1 MDLYKLPAVPTFRLI
16 VSAMRHFF
24 AIGSGIALGLAVGHS
39 QSLNIATWMVELPET
54 NSTNRASEYEP
65 VLRRVAGVL
74 KPLNADILLLHGIPD
89 RATAK
94 QLSGILRPRVYHNA
108 SFSSFRKNAQSQELV
123 EPPVTILSRKQP
135 IAARSTEWRSTG
147 QIDVPGGFSVA
158 IFNFGGSN
166 SVFLY
171 TVQFPKPQ
179 PGMTPQQEA
188 TIPRKRELSARY
200 LVAHA
205 NWLTETSTNSGRFVY
220 MATDLELDAAT
231 ATNDPVLA
239 VLTSNGFKAS
249 GGSRTLVASTALSST
264 GWPPPGGLV
273 SAFIRGAEFP
283 GDPESISRR
292 TFFAP
297 VALVEMDLNPLAAQ
311 NAALASAALGPAST
325 SLPGDGLHL
334 VGNEWRSL
342 WLIVAGAALV
352 LGFLAV
358 LLRARR
364 RSRRESLALS
374 AGRPGLDHQLPSSG
388 RVALHEQTEGPIQL
402 VQRPVQSPLEGSR
415 AKGGRAERETDEGE
429 PAARSSSVPFLHLLR
444 ERLVRWLAAER
455 SQLLSSHHAGA
466 EQVLELE
473 ERLTRIQN
481 QFESRLRAREQ
492 RVSELEAEL
501 MTKERAIGELEQTL
515 ANRGQRPSRP

>member
-1 MDLYKLPAVPTFRLI
+1 MDLYKLSAVPTFRFI
-16 VSAMRHFF
+16 VSAMRHLF
-24 AIGSGIALGLAVGHS
+24 AIGSGILLGLAVGHS
-39 QSLNIATWMVELPET
+39 QSLNIASWTVELPET

-74 KPLNADILLLHGIPD
+74 KPLNADILLLHGLPD

-94 QLSGILRPRVYHNA
+94 QLTGILRPRVYHTA
-108 SFSSFRKNAQSQELV
+108 AFSTFRKSSQSQELV

-135 IAARSTEWRSTG
+135 ISARSAEWRSTG
-147 QIDVPGGFSVA
+147 QIDAPGGFSVA
-158 IFNFGGSN
+158 LFNFGGSN
-166 SVFLY
+166 AVFLY
-171 TVQFPKPQ
+171 TVQFPKAQ
-179 PGMTPQQEA
+179 PGMTPEQES

-205 NWLTETSTNSGRFVY
+205 NWLTQTSTNSGRFVY

-264 GWPPPGGLV
+264 GWPPPGALV

-297 VALVEMDLNPLAAQ
+297 VALVEMDLNPLIGQTTPVAA
-311 NAALASAALGPAST
+311 AVPGPDSSSLDSLHSSADET
-325 SLPGDGLHL
+325 
-334 VGNEWRSL
+334 RSL
-342 WLIVAGAALV
+342 WLIGTGAALI
-352 LGFLAV
+352 LGFFVL

-364 RSRRESLALS
+364 RSRRESIALS
-374 AGRPGLDHQLPSSG
+374 SLAEGRTGQDHQLPASG
-388 RVALHEQTEGPIQL
+388 RPALHERIDSPIHL
-402 VQRPVQSPLEGSR
+402 VQRPVPSRVDGSR
-415 AKGGRAERETDEGE
+415 EHAGRPGPEADETE
-429 PAARSSSVPFLHLLR
+429 PAAARASSWPFLHLLR

-481 QFESRLRAREQ
+481 QFENRLRAREQ

-501 MTKERAIGELEQTL
+501 MVKERAIGDLEQAL
-515 ANRGQRPSRP
+515 ANRAPRNS